1 MKNLLTLARNSILEE
16 FTQGYSLNLNEFRE
30 AYKEVTSVFITL
42 YKHNELRGCIGQLQ
56 ATKPLYINV
65 YEMAKKAAFKDQ
77 RFYPVTKDEMEEV
90 TIEISIL
97 SPLTAIETLNN
108 IIIGKHGVMLSY
120 KNQTAVFLPEVAYEQ
135 QWTIEQLKKA
145 LLAKASIKTDI
156 AENDIYYHVFTSKKI
171 SEKDLS

>member
-1 MKNLLTLARNSILEE
+1 
-16 FTQGYSLNLNEFRE
+16 
-30 AYKEVTSVFITL
+30 
-42 YKHNELRGCIGQLQ
+42 
-56 ATKPLYINV
+56 
-65 YEMAKKAAFKDQ
+65 MAKKAAFKDQ

-145 LLAKASIKTDI
+145 LLAKAGIKTDI